1 MVDITQLESSENSAS
16 HPNDLFNNQ
25 WKLYQKVL
33 SNNYIRHREFYDI
46 LHEFLVSYFQNP
58 FSLLDLGCGD
68 ASYTAQALLNT
79 NIASYMGIDLSEPAL
94 EIARDNME
102 LIGGDKLFIQGD
114 FFELVIE
121 LVKKRKDSFDVIL
134 ASFALHHLTL
144 EQKDYIIGQFIHLL
158 KANGVFLLID
168 TVRREGEQREAFI
181 KRYLDGVYKDWSL
194 LTPPEVLAVEAHISS
209 SDFPETQ
216 ETLDLITQKHGF
228 IRSESLYSDPLDT
241 AKLLCFYV

>member
-1 MVDITQLESSENSAS
+1 MVDITQLESSENSAP

-33 SNNYIRHREFYDI
+33 SNNYIRHREFYSI

-79 NIASYMGIDLSEPAL
+79 TIASYKGIDLSEPAL
-94 EIARDNME
+94 KIARDNME
-102 LIGGDKLFIQGD
+102 LIACDKLFIQED
-114 FFELVIE
+114 FLESVTE
-121 LVKKRKDSFDVIL
+121 LVKERKDRFDVIL

-181 KRYLDGVYKDWSL
+181 KRYLDGVYKYWSL
-194 LTPPEVLAVEAHISS
+194 LTPPEVFAVEAHVSS
-209 SDFPETQ
+209 SDFPETL
-216 ETLDLITQKHGF
+216 ETLHLIAQKHGF
-228 IRSESLYSDPLDT
+228 LRSETLYSDPLDT
-241 AKLLCFYV
+241 AKLLCFYA